1 MTTMARL
8 RAWQG
13 PAIFSYR
20 FRPFFL
26 FGALDAAL
34 LIALWVPWYLGFIQ
48 VPSMFTPVSWHVHEL
63 LYGYVPAII
72 AGFLLTAVP
81 NWTGRLPVVGWPL
94 AGLFG
99 LWLGGRVI
107 VAFSV
112 SLPPA
117 LVYLAALALPL
128 ALIGFLTQE
137 ILAGHNWRNLKVIVV
152 LSLFTTTQILFYYE
166 NIRYGTSVYAERA
179 AIALVIM
186 LIQIIGG
193 RVVPSFTR
201 NWLKKQGSPV
211 LPPAFGEFDR
221 FVMVMSA
228 AGLGAWIAFPAFD
241 TEEPVLGLLLMAIG
255 AFNLFRQW
263 RWRPL
268 QTFAEPLVFILHLAF
283 LPVSLGFVFAGYA
296 AFTGNGGAESAAI
309 HCWTVGAIGG
319 MTLAIM
325 TRASRGHTGHPLTAP
340 PATVAIYLAIMTA
353 LVLRLVAAFN
363 PNWTFTL
370 MPLAGLAWVIA
381 FAGFC
386 VVYGPMLLKPRS

>member
-1 MTTMARL
+1 MTTMTRL
-8 RAWQG
+8 RAWHG
-13 PAIFSYR
+13 PAIFSYG
-20 FRPFFL
+20 FRPFFF

-81 NWTGRLPVVGWPL
+81 NWTGRLPVVGRPL

-99 LWLGGRVI
+99 LWLGARAI
-107 VAFSV
+107 VAFSA

-117 LVYLAALALPL
+117 LVYLAALAFQLS
-128 ALIGFLTQE
+128 LIGFLTRE
-137 ILAGHNWRNLKVIVV
+137 ILAGRNWRNLKVIVI
-152 LSLFTTTQILFYYE
+152 LSLFTATQILFYYE

-179 AIALVIM
+179 AIALIIM
-186 LIQIIGG
+186 LIQIIGC

-201 NWLKKQGSPV
+201 NWLKKQGSPA

-241 TEEPVLGLLLMAIG
+241 IEEPMLGMLLIAIG
-255 AFNLFRQW
+255 AVNLFRQW

-268 QTFAEPLVFILHLAF
+268 KTLAEPLVFILHLAF

-296 AFTGNGGAESAAI
+296 AFTGSTGAESAAI

-325 TRASRGHTGHPLTAP
+325 TRASRGHTGQPLTAP

-363 PNWTFTL
+363 PDWTFSL
-370 MPLAGLAWVIA
+370 MPLAGLAWVLA

-386 VVYGPMLLKPRS
+386 VVYGPMLFRPRN

>member
-1 MTTMARL
+1 MTTMARQ

-13 PAIFSYR
+13 PAIFSHG
-20 FRPFFL
+20 FRPFFF

-48 VPSMFTPVSWHVHEL
+48 VPSMFAPVSWHVHEL
-63 LYGYVPAII
+63 LFGYVPAII

-99 LWLGGRVI
+99 LWLGARVI
-107 VAFSV
+107 IAFSAM
-112 SLPPA
+112 LPSA
-117 LVYLAALALPL
+117 FVYLAALAFPL
-128 ALIGFLTQE
+128 ALIGFLTRE
-137 ILAGHNWRNLKVIVV
+137 ILAGRNWRNLKMIVV
-152 LSLFTTTQILFYYE
+152 LSLFTATQLLFYYE

-179 AIALVIM
+179 AIVLVIM

-193 RVVPSFTR
+193 RVIPSFTR
-201 NWLKKQGSPV
+201 NWLKKHDYPV
-211 LPPAFGEFDR
+211 LPPSFGQFDR

-228 AGLGAWIAFPAFD
+228 AGLCAWIVLPAFAI
-241 TEEPVLGLLLMAIG
+241 EEPVLGVLLMAIG
-255 AFNLFRQW
+255 ILNIVRQW

-268 QTFAEPLVFILHLAF
+268 KTLAEPLVFILHLAF

-296 AFTGNGGAESAAI
+296 ALSGSAGAESAAI

-340 PATVAIYLAIMTA
+340 PATVSIYLAIMIA
-353 LVLRLVAAFN
+353 LVLRLAAAFN
-363 PNWTFTL
+363 PDWTFSL
-370 MPLAGLAWVIA
+370 MPLAGLAWVLA

-386 VVYGPMLLKPRS
+386 VAYGPMLFRPRG

>member
-13 PAIFSYR
+13 PAIFSYG
-20 FRPFFL
+20 FRPFFF

-34 LIALWVPWYLGFIQ
+34 LITLWVPWYLGFIQ
-48 VPSMFTPVSWHVHEL
+48 VPSMFTPLSWHVHEL

-99 LWLGGRVI
+99 LWLGARIV
-107 VAFSV
+107 VAFSA

-117 LVYLAALALPL
+117 LVYLAALAFPL
-128 ALIGFLTQE
+128 ALIGFLARE
-137 ILAGHNWRNLKVIVV
+137 ILAGRNWRNLKVIMV
-152 LSLFTTTQILFYYE
+152 LTLFTATQLLFYYE

-186 LIQIIGG
+186 LIQIIAG

-201 NWLKKQGSPV
+201 NWLKKRDYPL
-211 LPPAFGEFDR
+211 LPSAFGQFDR

-228 AGLGAWIAFPAFD
+228 AGLCAWVALPAFAV
-241 TEEPVLGLLLMAIG
+241 EEPVLGFLLMAIG
-255 AFNLFRQW
+255 VLNLVRQW

-268 QTFAEPLVFILHLAF
+268 KTLAEPLVLILHLAF
-283 LPVSLGFVFAGYA
+283 LPVSLGFVFTGYA
-296 AFTGNGGAESAAI
+296 ALSGNAGAESAAI

-325 TRASRGHTGHPLTAP
+325 TRASRGHTGRPLTAP
-340 PATVAIYLAIMTA
+340 PATAAIYLAIMIA
-353 LVLRLVAAFN
+353 LVLRLAAAFN
-363 PNWTFTL
+363 PDWTFSL
-370 MPLAGLAWVIA
+370 MPLAGLAWVLA

-386 VVYGPMLLKPRS
+386 VVYGPMLFRARS